1 MVVDTVVQ
9 AIMEETKVERVDS
22 RTSLRLASR
31 LLLVILAPLHLATA
45 TRLAEKPPVTRT
57 VSATTLMQAKS
68 AVQQPGHAPTDLSAC
83 LMVSAALMAWTQR
96 AVALPQ

>member
-45 TRLAEKPPVTRT
+45 TRL
-57 VSATTLMQAKS
+57 VSIGMIELR
-68 AVQQPGHAPTDLSAC
+68 GCCTDN
-83 LMVSAALMAWTQR
+83 
-96 AVALPQ
+96 